1 MRLITLHDILAAWHD
16 GQITVED
23 ALTTAQIETEA
34 ELREAAML
42 SGILPMRPLTPE
54 ERQYQQLV
62 DRIIASVDEPQGAD
76 QAA

>member
-1 MRLITLHDILAAWHD
+1 MRLITLHDILTAWHD

-23 ALTTAQIETEA
+23 ALTMAQIETEA

-42 SGILPMRPLTPE
+42 SGVLPMRPLTSD
-54 ERQYQQLV
+54 EREYQQLV
-62 DRIIASVDEPQGAD
+62 DRIIASADEPQGAD